1 MATPAYDRSEW
12 LETELSRV
20 RSQNTELKARVAEQA
35 REIGSLTRFRFMLT
49 EQDPADARE
58 AAISMAARATLQADR
73 ANASLA
79 FERRAAEQL
88 RSALGDALANL
99 EEALRSLKAN
109 DCDSCSGT
117 GREFEGHYDANRAEF
132 MPECEECA
140 GIGLDWSAASAGGEA

>member
-1 MATPAYDRSEW
+1 MATAPFDRVEW
-12 LETELSRV
+12 IENELR
-20 RSQNTELKARVAEQA
+20 RLQTQNTALKAEIAEQA
-35 REIGSLTRFRFMLT
+35 REIGSLKRFRFMLT

-88 RSALGDALANL
+88 RGALGDALANL

-109 DCDSCSGT
+109 DCESCSGT
-117 GREFEGHYDANRAEF
+117 GRDFDGHYDADRAEF